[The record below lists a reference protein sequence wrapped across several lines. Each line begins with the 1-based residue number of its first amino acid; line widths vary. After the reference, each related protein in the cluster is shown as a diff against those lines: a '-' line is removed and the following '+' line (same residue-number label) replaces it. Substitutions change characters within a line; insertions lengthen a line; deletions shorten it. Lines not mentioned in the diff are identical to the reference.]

1 MRYIIFILFIG
12 LSFCADAQKRVVI
25 EKFTNS
31 SCGVCPNASLIL
43 EDIISRY
50 DNVIWV
56 SHYKNNGWFDNPL
69 TNDQTAQLWSD
80 LDVPGNPLGMI
91 DRIPDDSFPFF
102 VSNAWEN
109 RILELLGEEE
119 ISTVTIKNVNYNLAS
134 RLISFD
140 TEVLFLENM
149 SAGDYRVSAMIVED
163 EVTGQEQSS
172 YYNEV
177 AGHPLEGRGSLIWDY
192 EHPNVVRT
200 ILDDTWGTEGVVP
213 TIPQANEVY
222 SHSYSYSVPEDYD
235 PRKMKIVVML
245 TDHDETNVL
254 NRKVYNADQVL
265 LKDLGLELTS
275 AASLLTDLGVSI
287 YPNPVS
293 DRLYVDS
300 IDGSAQFSI
309 VDINGKLVLEGQVSS
324 GNGIN
329 ISHLDTGTYFLS
341 LQLDS
346 ASGVERFN
354 IIR

>member
-149 SAGDYRVSAMIVED
+149 SAGDRVTPVFVE
-163 EVTGQEQSS
+163 ENKTGFAIQSHYMYQATKWLGVGAHAGIGLDVNS
-172 YYNEV
+172 YIEAPV
-177 AGHPLEGRGSLIWDY
+177 LLFGASISLGNNHQFIIDFGLADGK
-192 EHPNVVRT
+192 RR
-200 ILDDTWGTEGVVP
+200 VVP
-213 TIPQANEVY
+213 DNIRNDLINANLTEIPE
-222 SHSYSYSVPEDYD
+222 
-235 PRKMKIVVML
+235 I
-245 TDHDETNVL
+245 
-254 NRKVYNADQVL
+254 YNHT
-265 LKDLGLELTS
+265 EFNTEFYI
-275 AASLLTDLGVSI
+275 GVSYRI
-287 YPNPVS
+287 
-293 DRLYVDS
+293 
-300 IDGSAQFSI
+300 F
-309 VDINGKLVLEGQVSS
+309 
-324 GNGIN
+324 
-329 ISHLDTGTYFLS
+329 
-341 LQLDS
+341 
-346 ASGVERFN
+346 
-354 IIR
+354 